1 MVHSR
6 FRGRMF
12 YSILCTARNF
22 RRIIMN
28 VNDRIQLV
36 RFYARFAIAILA
48 MTIFSYIVHMMLTA
62 SEEMTASSKDL
73 LNILIGSFIPILA
86 GISRYY
92 FESGGDLHQEEE
104 KNAIPPPTKS
114 TPEIGEGDEPS
125 FTN

>member
-1 MVHSR
+1 
-6 FRGRMF
+6 
-12 YSILCTARNF
+12 
-22 RRIIMN
+22 MN
-28 VNDRIQLV
+28 LTNGTMSVNDRIQLV

-104 KNAIPPPTKS
+104 KNAIPPPTKL
-114 TPEIGEGDEPS
+114 TPTGEEDEPS

>member
-1 MVHSR
+1 MSLIN
-6 FRGRMF
+6 G
-12 YSILCTARNF
+12 S
-22 RRIIMN
+22 MN

-36 RFYARFAIAILA
+36 RFYARFVIAILA

-62 SEEMTASSKDL
+62 SEEMTSSSKDL
-73 LNILIGSFIPILA
+73 LNILIGAFIPILA

-114 TPEIGEGDEPS
+114 TTTGEENEPS
-125 FTN
+125 FTD

>member
-1 MVHSR
+1 MNLTN
-6 FRGRMF
+6 G
-12 YSILCTARNF
+12 T
-22 RRIIMN
+22 MN

-36 RFYARFAIAILA
+36 RFYARFFIAILA

-114 TPEIGEGDEPS
+114 TTTGEENEPS

>member
-1 MVHSR
+1 MSLIN
-6 FRGRMF
+6 G
-12 YSILCTARNF
+12 S
-22 RRIIMN
+22 MN

-36 RFYARFAIAILA
+36 RFYARFVIAILA

-62 SEEMTASSKDL
+62 SEEMTSSSKDL

-104 KNAIPPPTKS
+104 KNAIPPPPKS
-114 TPEIGEGDEPS
+114 TPTGEENEPS
-125 FTN
+125 FTD

>member
-1 MVHSR
+1 MSLIN
-6 FRGRMF
+6 G
-12 YSILCTARNF
+12 T
-22 RRIIMN
+22 MN

-36 RFYARFAIAILA
+36 RFYARFFIAIHA
-48 MTIFSYIVHMMLTA
+48 MTIFCYIVHMMLTA

-114 TPEIGEGDEPS
+114 TPTGEENEPS

>member
-1 MVHSR
+1 MSLTN
-6 FRGRMF
+6 G
-12 YSILCTARNF
+12 T
-22 RRIIMN
+22 MN

-36 RFYARFAIAILA
+36 RFYARFVIAILA

-114 TPEIGEGDEPS
+114 TTTGEENEPS
-125 FTN
+125 FTD

>member
-1 MVHSR
+1 MSLTN
-6 FRGRMF
+6 G
-12 YSILCTARNF
+12 T
-22 RRIIMN
+22 MN

-36 RFYARFAIAILA
+36 RFYARFFIAILA

-114 TPEIGEGDEPS
+114 TPTGEEDEPS
-125 FTN
+125 FTD

>member
-1 MVHSR
+1 MSLTN
-6 FRGRMF
+6 G
-12 YSILCTARNF
+12 T
-22 RRIIMN
+22 MN

-36 RFYARFAIAILA
+36 RFYARFFIAILSMA
-48 MTIFSYIVHMMLTA
+48 IFSYIVHMMLTA

-104 KNAIPPPTKS
+104 KNAIPPPIKP
-114 TPEIGEGDEPS
+114 TPTGEEDEPS
-125 FTN
+125 IVD